1 MNMRAI
7 GIVKIAMHV
16 AYRKHVSIAEAT
28 SEGIVSANRATMAAT
43 MHINAQSVQQANT
56 KPNLVRRHAPCAL
69 QEKSQQPLAIST
81 HKLVKHALLVNTQMP
96 VHPAVL
102 HAPPVQKDHTDKN
115 ANPTIL
121 ENVFV
126 MLDGMPRLPRNV
138 HAVPL
143 DSTKQAL
150 DHRPA
155 INVHWEKFYSSQ
167 ALHNQHSV

>member
-1 MNMRAI
+1 MNMREI
-7 GIVKIAMHV
+7 GIVKIAMDV
-16 AYRKHVSIAEAT
+16 AYRKHKNVSIAEAALKA
-28 SEGIVSANRATMAAT
+28 IVSANRATMAAT
-43 MHINAQSVQQANT
+43 THINAQSVQQANT
-56 KPNLVRRHAPCAL
+56 KSNLVRRHAPCAL

-81 HKLVKHALLVNTQMP
+81 HKLVKHVLLVNTQMP

-121 ENVFV
+121 DNVSA
-126 MLDGMPRLPRNV
+126 MLVGMPRLPLNV

-143 DSTKQAL
+143 DFTKKIL

-155 INVHWEKFYSSQ
+155 LNVHWE
-167 ALHNQHSV
+167 NI